1 MKLLLASQGF
11 LTNEIANEVERVVGK
26 KLNEINIAI
35 VNESYLELDREKD
48 KRWVIRELACLER
61 YIGGRIDFIDFKRL
75 SKEEISKR
83 VEQADLIY
91 FVGGKQNVLARII
104 REYDLKNIIDDML
117 NKKVIMGTSA
127 GSIIWG
133 KQIES
138 EIYFKEIYN
147 KSVESIIDRDYGIVD
162 FNIIPHYLRK
172 GREKWN
178 EEFLSRT
185 LKDEKFPI
193 YAINDNQMI
202 SYVDGEI
209 RFIGGKPVVFG
220 NSKRSI
226 EHI

>member
-11 LTNEIANEVERVVGK
+11 LTREIANEVQAVVGK
-26 KLNEINIAI
+26 NLNEINIAI
-35 VNESYLELDREKD
+35 VNESYLELDRDKD
-48 KRWVIRELACLER
+48 KRWVIKELDCLEK

-75 SKEEISKR
+75 SKDEISKR
-83 VEQADLIY
+83 IDQADLIY
-91 FVGGKQNVLARII
+91 FVGSKQNVLARII
-104 REYDLKNIIDDML
+104 REYDLKDIIEKMIK
-117 NKKVIMGTSA
+117 NKVVMGTSA

-138 EIYFKEIYN
+138 EIYFKERYN
-147 KSVESIIDRDYGIVD
+147 KNVKDIVDRDYGIVD

-178 EEFLSRT
+178 QEFLSRT

-202 SYVDGEI
+202 SYVDGKI
-209 RFIGGKPVVFG
+209 RFIGGEPAVFG
-220 NSKRSI
+220 KKY
-226 EHI
+226 

>member
-11 LTNEIANEVERVVGK
+11 LTDEIANEVERVVGK

-48 KRWVIRELACLER
+48 KRWIIRELACLEK

-91 FVGGKQNVLARII
+91 FVGSKQNVLARII

-138 EIYFKEIYN
+138 EIYFKERYN

-220 NSKRSI
+220 NLKRII

>member
-1 MKLLLASQGF
+1 MRLLLASQGF
-11 LTNEIANEVERVVGK
+11 LTDEIANEVERVVGK

-35 VNESYLELDREKD
+35 VNESYLELNREKD
-48 KRWVIRELACLER
+48 KRWVIRELACLEK

-83 VEQADLIY
+83 IEQADLIY

-138 EIYFKEIYN
+138 DIYFKERYN

-226 EHI
+226 EDV

>member
-1 MKLLLASQGF
+1 MRLLLASQGF
-11 LTNEIANEVERVVGK
+11 LTKEIANEVQRVVGK
-26 KLNEINIAI
+26 NLDEINIAI

-48 KRWVIRELACLER
+48 KRWVIKELSCLER

-75 SKEEISKR
+75 SKDEISER
-83 VEQADLIY
+83 IDQADLIY

-104 REYDLKNIIDDML
+104 RENDLKDIIEKMI
-117 NKKVIMGTSA
+117 KSKVVMGTSA

-138 EIYFKEIYN
+138 EIYFKERYN
-147 KSVESIIDRDYGIVD
+147 KNVKDIVDRDYGIVD

-172 GREKWN
+172 GREKFN
-178 EEFLSRT
+178 AEFLSRT

-209 RFIGGKPVVFG
+209 RFIGGKPVTFG
-220 NSKRSI
+220 KNNI
-226 EHI
+226 

>member
-11 LTNEIANEVERVVGK
+11 LTREIANEVQAVVGK
-26 KLNEINIAI
+26 NLNEINIAI
-35 VNESYLELDREKD
+35 VNESYLELDRDKD
-48 KRWVIRELACLER
+48 KRWVIKELDCLEK

-75 SKEEISKR
+75 SKDEISKR
-83 VEQADLIY
+83 IEQADLIY

-104 REYDLKNIIDDML
+104 REYDLKDIIDKMIK
-117 NKKVIMGTSA
+117 NKVVMGTSA

-138 EIYFKEIYN
+138 EIYFKERYN
-147 KSVESIIDRDYGIVD
+147 KNVKDIVDRDYGIVD

-178 EEFLSRT
+178 QEFLSRT

-202 SYVDGEI
+202 SYVDGKI
-209 RFIGGKPVVFG
+209 RFIGGEPAVFG
-220 NSKRSI
+220 KKY
-226 EHI
+226 

>member
-1 MKLLLASQGF
+1 MRLLLASQGF
-11 LTNEIANEVERVVGK
+11 LTDEIANEVERVVGK

-35 VNESYLELDREKD
+35 VNESYLELNREKD
-48 KRWVIRELACLER
+48 KRWVIRELACLEK

-83 VEQADLIY
+83 IEQADLIY

-138 EIYFKEIYN
+138 DIYFKERYN

-226 EHI
+226 GDV

>member
-11 LTNEIANEVERVVGK
+11 LTDEIANEVERVVGK

-48 KRWVIRELACLER
+48 KRWVIRELAYLEK

-75 SKEEISKR
+75 SKKEISKR

-91 FVGGKQNVLARII
+91 FIGGKQNVLARII
-104 REYDLKNIIDDML
+104 RENDLKNIIEDML

-138 EIYFKEIYN
+138 EIYFKERYN
-147 KSVESIIDRDYGIVD
+147 KSVKSIIDRDYGIVD

-178 EEFLSRT
+178 EEFLSKT

-202 SYVDGEI
+202 SYVNGEI
-209 RFIGGKPVVFG
+209 RFIGGKPIVFG

-226 EHI
+226 E

>member
-11 LTNEIANEVERVVGK
+11 LTDEIANEVQRVVGK
-26 KLNEINIAI
+26 NLNEINIAI

-48 KRWVIRELACLER
+48 ERWVIKELACLER

-91 FVGGKQNVLARII
+91 FVGGRQNVLARII
-104 REYDLKNIIDDML
+104 REYNLRNIIDYIL
-117 NKKVIMGTSA
+117 KNKVIMGTSA
-127 GSIIWG
+127 GAIIWG

-138 EIYFKEIYN
+138 EGYFKERYN
-147 KSVESIIDRDYGIVD
+147 KSIKDIIDRDYGIVD

-178 EEFLSRT
+178 AEFLNKT
-185 LKDEKFPI
+185 LKDERFPI

-209 RFIGGKPVVFG
+209 RFIGGEPVIFG
-220 NSKRSI
+220 NK
-226 EHI
+226 

>member
-11 LTNEIANEVERVVGK
+11 LTKEIASEVETVVGK
-26 KLNEINIAI
+26 NLNEINIAI
-35 VNESYLELDREKD
+35 VNESYLELDRDKD
-48 KRWVIRELACLER
+48 KRWVIKELSCLEK

-75 SKEEISKR
+75 PKDEISKR
-83 VEQADLIY
+83 IEQADLIY

-104 REYDLKNIIDDML
+104 REYDLKDIIDKMI
-117 NKKVIMGTSA
+117 KSKVIMGTSA

-138 EIYFKEIYN
+138 ETYFKERYN
-147 KSVESIIDRDYGIVD
+147 KNVKDIVDRDYGIVD

-178 EEFLSRT
+178 QEFLSRT

-202 SYVDGEI
+202 SYVDGKI
-209 RFIGGKPVVFG
+209 RFIGGAPVVFG
-220 NSKRSI
+220 NSDNSK
-226 EHI
+226 

>member
-11 LTNEIANEVERVVGK
+11 LTDEIANEVQRVVGK
-26 KLNEINIAI
+26 NLNEINIAI

-48 KRWVIRELACLER
+48 KRWVIRELACLEK

-104 REYDLKNIIDDML
+104 REYNLKDIIDDML

-138 EIYFKEIYN
+138 EIYFKERYN
-147 KSVESIIDRDYGIVD
+147 KSVKDIKDRDYGIVD

-209 RFIGGKPVVFG
+209 RFIGGEPAVFG
-220 NSKRSI
+220 SSKKA
-226 EHI
+226 

>member
-11 LTNEIANEVERVVGK
+11 LTDEIANEVQRVVGK
-26 KLNEINIAI
+26 SLNEINIAI
-35 VNESYLELDREKD
+35 VNESYLELDKEKD
-48 KRWVIRELACLER
+48 KRWVIKELGCLEK

-104 REYDLKNIIDDML
+104 REYGLKNIINDML
-117 NKKVIMGTSA
+117 NKKVVMGTSA
-127 GSIIWG
+127 GAIIWG
-133 KQIES
+133 KQIQS
-138 EIYFKEIYN
+138 EIYFKEKYN
-147 KSVESIIDRDYGIVD
+147 KKIEDIIDKDYGIVD
-162 FNIIPHYLRK
+162 FNVIPHYLRK

-185 LKDEKFPI
+185 LKNESFPI

-209 RFIGGKPVVFG
+209 RFIGGKAVVFG
-220 NSKRSI
+220 NLKRNTKNS
-226 EHI
+226 